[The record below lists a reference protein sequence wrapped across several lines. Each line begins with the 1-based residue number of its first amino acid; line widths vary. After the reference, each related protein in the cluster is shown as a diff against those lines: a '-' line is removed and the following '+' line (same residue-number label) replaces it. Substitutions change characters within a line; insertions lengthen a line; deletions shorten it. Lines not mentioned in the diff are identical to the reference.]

1 MDRQLGRSNRASA
14 SAALAICLL
23 VIVGC
28 GQERTG
34 VYGHVKLG
42 GKPLSEAVIMF
53 VPLHAGAGKTG
64 ASIIDG
70 SYALDAGKGLLPG
83 DYRVEIIDNPPLI
96 ESRGSARK
104 ASVNKTFEGRRSL
117 PKKYSHSS
125 VLRLEITTA
134 MAGTSHEI
142 DYDLPTGGP

>member
-1 MDRQLGRSNRASA
+1 MDRQLGRFNRTNIVAVV
-14 SAALAICLL
+14 AIGLL
-23 VIVGC
+23 TTAGC
-28 GQERTG
+28 GQTRTG
-34 VYGHVKLG
+34 VYGHVTLG
-42 GKPLSEAVIMF
+42 GKRLSEAVIMF

-70 SYALDAGKGLLPG
+70 SYALDAGNGLLPN

-104 ASVNKTFEGRRSL
+104 ASANKTSEGRRSL